1 MQFSHLGA
9 LVLRICATLLK
20 DMSRLLVLIPALTII
35 SLAANAAG
43 SLQTVCT
50 VAWNQ
55 QLQHI
60 SVTHSLK
67 YCLSA

>member
-50 VAWNQ
+50 VA
-55 QLQHI
+55 
-60 SVTHSLK
+60 
-67 YCLSA
+67 

>member
-20 DMSRLLVLIPALTII
+20 RVYRLLVLIPALTTI

-43 SLQTVCT
+43 CLQTVCI
-50 VAWNQ
+50 VAKSTAAAH
-55 QLQHI
+55 L
-60 SVTHSLK
+60 SDSLFEVLPQ
-67 YCLSA
+67 C